1 MRPVGSGSSQVMQEE
16 RDARAGDYAFLAFL
30 TTINVLNVVDRQL
43 IASMAN
49 WIKPELNLTNTQ
61 FGLLTGLIFILFYS
75 VAGVFMGVLADRINR
90 TRFIAFGLAA
100 WSALTAIS
108 GMAKGFASI
117 AVPRL
122 FIGIGESIM
131 TPTSMS
137 ILSDR
142 FPSKSL
148 GFAAGTYYMAGP
160 IGISASLLVVAYLEP
175 LVGWRGCFFVLGGL
189 GIGFALVMFFLRET
203 PRRSALPQPRDT
215 PQLPGIGE
223 MVATTRKSFARSPA
237 LLMTVL
243 GGVTFHIF
251 LGAAMFEQIWFVEE
265 RGFDRNEI
273 AELTG
278 WMALGAGVLGNLF
291 GGVGSDYFLRL
302 TGVGR
307 PMFLFWVTLVLMP
320 VTLAF
325 RLIDPASPLF
335 FIGMFMHFFQ
345 FGSLYGP
352 VFGTVQELVPPQIR
366 GTVTAVTLL
375 LINVFGIGL
384 GVTAG
389 GIFVDWLFANDFDS
403 PYTTSMVFFT
413 CVSFV
418 TIPLF
423 FFAGRRVAR
432 DKQALHGLRASPGA

>member
-1 MRPVGSGSSQVMQEE
+1 MQED
-16 RDARAGDYAFLAFL
+16 RDARIGDYGFLVFL

-61 FGLLTGLIFILFYS
+61 FGLLTGLIFILFYA
-75 VAGVFMGVLADRINR
+75 VAGVFMGVLADRVNR
-90 TRFIAFGLAA
+90 TRLIAFGLAA

-108 GMAKGFASI
+108 GMAKGFVSLAI
-117 AVPRL
+117 PRL

-175 LVGWRGCFFVLGGL
+175 LVGWRGCFYVLGGV
-189 GIGFALVMFFLRET
+189 GVAFGLVMFFMRET
-203 PRRSALPQPRDT
+203 PRRASSPQSVEQPEIPSIRDM
-215 PQLPGIGE
+215 L
-223 MVATTRKSFARSPA
+223 ATTQKAFTRSPA
-237 LLMTVL
+237 LLLTVL
-243 GGVTFHIF
+243 GAVTFHIF

-291 GGVGSDYFLRL
+291 GGMGSDYFLKK

-307 PMFLFWVTLVLMP
+307 PMFMFWVTLVLMP

-325 RLIDPASPLF
+325 RLIDPTSPLF
-335 FIGMFMHFFQ
+335 MIGMFMHFFQ

-352 VFGTVQELVPPQIR
+352 VFGTVQELVSPRIR

-375 LINVFGIGL
+375 MINVLGIGF

-389 GIFVDWLFANDFDS
+389 GLLVDWLFANEFDS

-413 CVSFV
+413 VISFL

-423 FFAGRRVAR
+423 FLAGKRFAL
-432 DKQALHGLRASPGA
+432 DKQALLNVEVRSEP

>member
-1 MRPVGSGSSQVMQEE
+1 MQVE
-16 RDARAGDYAFLAFL
+16 RDARIGDYGFLGFL

-61 FGLLTGLIFILFYS
+61 FGLLTGLIFILFYA
-75 VAGVFMGVLADRINR
+75 VAGVFMGVLADRVNR
-90 TRFIAFGLAA
+90 TRLIAFGLAA
-100 WSALTAIS
+100 WSALTAVS
-108 GMAKGFASI
+108 GMAKGFVSLAI
-117 AVPRL
+117 PRL

-175 LVGWRGCFFVLGGL
+175 LVGWRGCFYVLGG
-189 GIGFALVMFFLRET
+189 IGVAFGLVMFFMKET
-203 PRRSALPQPRDT
+203 PRRTLSPTSAKQHEMPSIRDM
-215 PQLPGIGE
+215 L
-223 MVATTRKSFARSPA
+223 TTTQNAFARSPA
-237 LLMTVL
+237 LLLTVL
-243 GGVTFHIF
+243 GAVTFHIF

-291 GGVGSDYFLRL
+291 GGMGSDYFLKK

-307 PMFLFWVTLVLMP
+307 PMFMFWVTLVLMP

-325 RLIDPASPLF
+325 RLIDPTSPLF
-335 FIGMFMHFFQ
+335 MIGMFMHFFQ

-352 VFGTVQELVPPQIR
+352 VFGTVQELVSPRIR

-375 LINVFGIGL
+375 MINVLGIGF

-389 GIFVDWLFANDFDS
+389 GLLVDWLFANEFES
-403 PYTTSMVFFT
+403 PYTTSMVIFT
-413 CVSFV
+413 VISFL

-423 FFAGRRVAR
+423 FLAGKRFAR
-432 DKQALHGLRASPGA
+432 DKASITQRGS